1 MTALAD
7 RSLVTRLRTDGGPS
21 HELLVLLDQHRVL
34 TSGQLARLTGAAAR
48 TVTYRLDRLLQAKLV
63 AFARPGREAGSSP
76 RFWWL
81 TPYGARLVAGVAP
94 AEGKRPS
101 AMFAAHASAIAQA
114 WLAVLEHGP
123 AAGLTGTGWLP
134 DRAGWHTWRRGG
146 AELTLSP
153 DAILSADLS
162 ANLSALSGTA
172 GGQHGGQLEQTPG
185 RSAGPTGQT
194 PGQPGERT
202 VAFVEIDLATMS
214 QTKLREKVGRYLA
227 YAEDGE
233 WADRWPHC
241 PPLLLLTTTQ
251 ARAVTFLRAAARVTA
266 AHRRGRGLSYRF
278 AGYGR
283 AGRDVAEAERLV
295 IAACGH
301 VRDPQ
306 AAIAGRVWQ
315 LAPDEPDDEP
325 ARVTLGEL
333 LGERVAAQQVAD
345 RWYAQVDADQAAIRR
360 AARLGE
366 LARGSELAEQLG
378 DPDAA
383 AAYAHLVDHD
393 VDAFTAAHP
402 RLARQVLTFD
412 DSRGRPGDD
421 GRREQLRAVLL
432 AEHERLLAEQIR
444 AVLAAPGT
452 AAGDPQ
458 AAAAAAALQQ
468 SRLLTPW
475 LLDRLAKPARETR
488 EQLQARLLADYT
500 ARRDDELE
508 QQRQALGRWARRRT
522 DPGAYAAA
530 YDETHLLV
538 CDLCA
543 IATEAAGDDVDRWWS
558 VDGAD
563 CRECGTGHLIGYA
576 DRGQV
581 PTLEQRLAQL
591 RARLTRGR

>member
-1 MTALAD
+1 LTG

-63 AFARPGREAGSSP
+63 AFARPGRETGSSQ

-81 TPYGARLVAGVAP
+81 TPYGARLVAGIAP

-101 AMFAAHASAIAQA
+101 AMFAAHASAIAEA

-123 AAGLTGTGWLP
+123 AAGLVGTGWLP

-146 AELTLSP
+146 ADVTLSP
-153 DAILSADLS
+153 DAILS

-172 GGQHGGQLEQTPG
+172 GGQSGGQLEQTPG
-185 RSAGPTGQT
+185 RSAGPPEQTGGQT
-194 PGQPGERT
+194 
-202 VAFVEIDLATMS
+202 VAMVEIDLATMS
-214 QTKLREKVGRYLA
+214 QSKLREKVSRYLA
-227 YAEDGE
+227 YAEDLE
-233 WADRWPHC
+233 WDGRWPHC
-241 PPLLLLTTTQ
+241 PPLLLLTTTP
-251 ARAVTFLRAAARVTA
+251 ARAVTFLRAAARVA
-266 AHRRGRGLSYRF
+266 AAARRGRGLDYRF

-315 LAPDEPDDEP
+315 LAGDDPDDEP
-325 ARVTLGEL
+325 APVTLTEL
-333 LGERVAAQQVAD
+333 LAERVAAQRVAD
-345 RWYAQVDADQAAIRR
+345 RWYARIEADHAAVRR

-366 LARGSELAEQLG
+366 LARGSALAEQLG
-378 DPDAA
+378 DPIAA

-393 VDAFTAAHP
+393 VDAFTTAYP
-402 RLARQVLTFD
+402 RLAGQVLAWQD
-412 DSRGRPGDD
+412 ARDRPGDG
-421 GRREQLRAVLL
+421 GRSEQLRAVLR
-432 AEHERLLAEQIR
+432 AEHEQLLAEQTG

-452 AAGDPQ
+452 AAGDPR
-458 AAAAAAALQQ
+458 ACAAAAALQ
-468 SRLLTPW
+468 SGRLLLPW
-475 LLDRLAKPARETR
+475 LLDGLAAPAGETR

-500 ARRDDELE
+500 ARRDAELE
-508 QQRQALGRWARRRT
+508 QRREALSRWARRRA
-522 DPGAYAAA
+522 DPAAEATA

-543 IATEAAGDDVDRWWS
+543 IATPAASDDADRWWTT
-558 VDGAD
+558 DEEGAE
-563 CRECGTGHLIGYA
+563 CRQCGAGHLIGYA

-581 PTLEQRLAQL
+581 PALDQRLAQL
-591 RARLTRGR
+591 RARLAVRRRYP

>member
-1 MTALAD
+1 LAG

-21 HELLVLLDQHRVL
+21 HELLVLLNQHRVL
-34 TSGQLARLTGAAAR
+34 TSDQLARLTGAAAR

-101 AMFAAHASAIAQA
+101 AMFAAHASAIAEA

-146 AELTLSP
+146 TDVTLSP
-153 DAILSADLS
+153 DAILSADLF
-162 ANLSALSGTA
+162 ANLSTLSGTA
-172 GGQHGGQLEQTPG
+172 GGQTGGQ
-185 RSAGPTGQT
+185 
-194 PGQPGERT
+194 T

-214 QTKLREKVGRYLA
+214 QSKLREKVSRYLA
-227 YAEDGE
+227 YAEDRE
-233 WADRWPHC
+233 WEDRWPHC

-251 ARAVTFLRAAARVTA
+251 ARAVTFVRAAARVA
-266 AHRRGRGLSYRF
+266 AAARRGRGLDYRF
-278 AGYGR
+278 RGYGR

-315 LAPDEPDDEP
+315 LAGDDPDDEP
-325 ARVTLGEL
+325 APATLAQL

-345 RWYAQVDADQAAIRR
+345 RWYERIEADHAATRR
-360 AARLGE
+360 AVRLGE
-366 LARGSELAEQLG
+366 LARGSGLAEQLG
-378 DPDAA
+378 DPIAA
-383 AAYAHLVDHD
+383 AAYAHLVDQD

-402 RLARQVLTFD
+402 RLAEQILAWSEGRD
-412 DSRGRPGDD
+412 RPGDD
-421 GRREQLRAVLL
+421 ERSEQLRAVLRG
-432 AEHERLLAEQIR
+432 EHERLLAEQTR
-444 AVLAAPGT
+444 AVLAAPRT

-458 AAAAAAALQQ
+458 ACVAAAALQ
-468 SRLLTPW
+468 SGRLLSPW
-475 LLDRLAKPARETR
+475 LLDALARPVTETR

-500 ARRDDELE
+500 ARRDAELAD
-508 QQRQALGRWARRRT
+508 RYQALSRWARRRA
-522 DPGAYAAA
+522 DPVADAAV
-530 YDETHLLV
+530 YDEQHLLV

-543 IATEAAGDDVDRWWS
+543 IATPADVDDAERWWT
-558 VDGAD
+558 DDNRAECRQCGA
-563 CRECGTGHLIGYA
+563 GHLIGYA

-581 PTLEQRLAQL
+581 PALEQRLAQL
-591 RARLTRGR
+591 RARLAAANP

>member
-1 MTALAD
+1 MAG

-34 TSGQLARLTGAAAR
+34 TSEQLARLTGAPAR

-63 AFARPGREAGSSP
+63 AFARPGREAGSSQ

-81 TPYGARLVAGVAP
+81 TPYGARLVAGIAP
-94 AEGKRPS
+94 TEGKRPS
-101 AMFAAHASAIAQA
+101 AMFAAHASAIAET

-123 AAGLTGTGWLP
+123 AAGLTGTGWWP

-146 AELTLSP
+146 ADVTLSP

-162 ANLSALSGTA
+162 GLPVTDLSGLSRTAAGQTGGPTEQA
-172 GGQHGGQLEQTPG
+172 GGQAGGQ
-185 RSAGPTGQT
+185 
-194 PGQPGERT
+194 T

-214 QTKLREKVGRYLA
+214 QSKLREKVGRYLA
-227 YAEDGE
+227 YAEDRE
-233 WADRWPHC
+233 WDGRWPHC

-251 ARAVTFLRAAARVTA
+251 ARALTFLRAAAKVA
-266 AHRRGRGLSYRF
+266 AAVRRGRGLSYRF

-283 AGRDVAEAERLV
+283 AGRDVAAAERLV

-301 VRDPQ
+301 VRNPQ
-306 AAIAGRVWQ
+306 AAIAGRVWL
-315 LAPDEPDDEP
+315 LAAAEPDDEP
-325 ARVTLGEL
+325 AAVDLAEL

-345 RWYAQVDADQAAIRR
+345 RWYARIEADLAATRR

-366 LARGSELAEQLG
+366 LARGQELAEQLA
-378 DPDAA
+378 DPIAA

-402 RLARQVLTFD
+402 ELAEQVLAWHED
-412 DSRGRPGDD
+412 RDRPGDA
-421 GRREQLRAVLL
+421 GRTERLRAVLR
-432 AEHERLLAEQIR
+432 AEHERLLAEQTR
-444 AVLAAPGT
+444 MVLAAPRT
-452 AAGDPQ
+452 AAGDPH
-458 AAAAAAALQQ
+458 ATVAAAALQ
-468 SRLLTPW
+468 SGRLLDRW
-475 LLDRLAKPARETR
+475 LLDDLAKPAGETR

-500 ARRDDELE
+500 ARRDAELAE
-508 QQRQALGRWARRRT
+508 RRQALSRWARRRA
-522 DPGAYAAA
+522 DPAADALA
-530 YDETHLLV
+530 YDETHLFV

-543 IATEAAGDDVDRWWS
+543 IATTAEDAERWWPETGRPQCHRC
-558 VDGAD
+558 GA
-563 CRECGTGHLIGYA
+563 GHLIGYA

-591 RARLTRGR
+591 RARLAAAGSR

>member
-1 MTALAD
+1 LA
-7 RSLVTRLRTDGGPS
+7 RQSLVTRLRTDGGPS

-34 TSGQLARLTGAAAR
+34 TSGQLARLTGAAQR

-101 AMFAAHASAIAQA
+101 AMFAAHASAIAEA

-123 AAGLTGTGWLP
+123 PAGITGTGWWP

-146 AELTLSP
+146 TDVTLSP

-162 ANLSALSGTA
+162 GLSMTA
-172 GGQHGGQLEQTPG
+172 GGQTGEPLEQTAEQTG
-185 RSAGPTGQT
+185 GQT
-194 PGQPGERT
+194 GGQT

-214 QTKLREKVGRYLA
+214 QSKLREKVGRYLA
-227 YAEDGE
+227 YAEDRE
-233 WADRWPHC
+233 WEGRWPHC

-251 ARAVTFLRAAARVTA
+251 ARAVTFLRAAAKVTA
-266 AHRRGRGLSYRF
+266 AARRGRGLSYRF

-283 AGRDVAEAERLV
+283 AGRDVAAAERLV

-301 VRDPQ
+301 VRDPA
-306 AAIAGRVWQ
+306 AAIAGRVWL
-315 LAPDEPDDEP
+315 LAPGEPDDEP
-325 ARVTLGEL
+325 AAVDLAEL

-345 RWYAQVDADQAAIRR
+345 RWYARIEADLAATRR

-366 LARGSELAEQLG
+366 LARGQELAEQLG
-378 DPDAA
+378 DPVAA
-383 AAYAHLVDHD
+383 AAYARLVGHD
-393 VDAFTAAHP
+393 VDAFTAAHAQ
-402 RLARQVLTFD
+402 LAEQVLVWHE
-412 DSRGRPGDD
+412 SRDRSGDAGRSE
-421 GRREQLRAVLL
+421 RLRDRLR
-432 AEHERLLAEQIR
+432 AEHERLLAEQTR
-444 AVLAAPGT
+444 AVLAAPRT
-452 AAGDPQ
+452 AAGDPH
-458 AAAAAAALQQ
+458 AVVAAAALQ
-468 SRLLTPW
+468 SGRLLDSW
-475 LLDRLAKPARETR
+475 RLDALAEPVTETR

-500 ARRDDELE
+500 ARRDAELAE
-508 QQRQALGRWARRRT
+508 RWQALSRWARRRV
-522 DPGAYAAA
+522 DPAADVLA

-543 IATEAAGDDVDRWWS
+543 IATPVEDAERWWPET
-558 VDGAD
+558 GRPD
-563 CRECGTGHLIGYA
+563 CHRCRGGHLIDYA

-581 PTLEQRLAQL
+581 PTLDQRLTEL
-591 RARLTRGR
+591 RARLAARRR